1 MQFLQNVLLHALID
15 VNEVDAAITFCHFH
29 KTKFVDSLKAIFLEI
44 AKYVIVFGQKCRKNF
59 LLNRKTNMMENSTFR
74 IRSDDKTVILLE
86 IWNDVIP
93 LKELQLYYIV
103 ESKWNE
109 LTTLTRQL
117 SYLRSLLLFK
127 NNVT

>member
-1 MQFLQNVLLHALID
+1 
-15 VNEVDAAITFCHFH
+15 
-29 KTKFVDSLKAIFLEI
+29 
-44 AKYVIVFGQKCRKNF
+44 
-59 LLNRKTNMMENSTFR
+59 MMENSTFR
-74 IRSDDKTVILLE
+74 IRSDDKIVILLE

-93 LKELQLYYIV
+93 QKELQLYYIV

>member
-1 MQFLQNVLLHALID
+1 
-15 VNEVDAAITFCHFH
+15 
-29 KTKFVDSLKAIFLEI
+29 
-44 AKYVIVFGQKCRKNF
+44 
-59 LLNRKTNMMENSTFR
+59 MMENSTFR
-74 IRSDDKTVILLE
+74 IRSDNKIVKLLE

-93 LKELQLYYIV
+93 QKELQLYYIV

>member
-1 MQFLQNVLLHALID
+1 
-15 VNEVDAAITFCHFH
+15 
-29 KTKFVDSLKAIFLEI
+29 
-44 AKYVIVFGQKCRKNF
+44 
-59 LLNRKTNMMENSTFR
+59 MMENSTFR
-74 IRSDDKTVILLE
+74 IRANNKTVKLLE

-93 LKELQLYYIV
+93 QKELQLYYIV

>member
-1 MQFLQNVLLHALID
+1 
-15 VNEVDAAITFCHFH
+15 
-29 KTKFVDSLKAIFLEI
+29 
-44 AKYVIVFGQKCRKNF
+44 
-59 LLNRKTNMMENSTFR
+59 MMENSTFR
-74 IRSDDKTVILLE
+74 IRSDNKTVKLLE

-93 LKELQLYYIV
+93 QKELQLYYIV